1 MSSKYSHVSDTYGG
15 KTPNL
20 GMFNMSVS
28 KVPSYNSMG
37 YESLTHGNTGNGSGH
52 YTVRNAYST
61 NCTKYVDRSCSKSA
75 TNEGYETQYVIKYYK
90 NFNKQ
95 KKAGKINPDHFVTLN
110 ERIMTACNGKSE
122 TDQIFIKHLE
132 HIIEVD
138 NDHANAFIHMMLNLF
153 AHLHDMKDNNKGEH
167 NRIKNILEDDNHPD
181 HEKEFE
187 KILKDAHAH
196 SKRENYDSALCAWM
210 RGNSVGRETTD
221 ILISA
226 IGCTA
231 LVVAAMA
238 VGIECA
244 AAGTSACVSIAE
256 AALDYMWAHC

>member
-52 YTVRNAYST
+52 HTVRNAYST

-75 TNEGYETQYVIKYYK
+75 TNEGYTNSICQQIL
-90 NFNKQ
+90 Q
-95 KKAGKINPDHFVTLN
+95 KLYDTGKIKPNHFATLKN
-110 ERIMTACNGKSE
+110 RIMTACNRKSK
-122 TDQIFIKHLE
+122 TDQIFIKYLE
-132 HIIEVD
+132 HNILKID
-138 NDHANAFIHMMLNLF
+138 NEHANAFIHMMLNLF
-153 AHLHDMKDNNKGEH
+153 AHLHDMRENNTGEH
-167 NRIKNILEDDNHPD
+167 QRIKKILEKDNHPD
-181 HEKEFE
+181 HEKEYK
-187 KILKDAHAH
+187 KIIEDAHPKRP
-196 SKRENYDSALCAWM
+196 KRENYNSALCSWM
-210 RGNSVGRETTD
+210 EGNSVGRESTD

-226 IGCTA
+226 FGCTA

>member
-1 MSSKYSHVSDTYGG
+1 
-15 KTPNL
+15 
-20 GMFNMSVS
+20 
-28 KVPSYNSMG
+28 MG

-61 NCTKYVDRSCSKSA
+61 NCTKYVTRSDSSKSA
-75 TNEGYETQYVIKYYK
+75 TNEGYTNLACDQILQKFQQAEEVMV
-90 NFNKQ
+90 KQ
-95 KKAGKINPDHFVTLN
+95 ILIIVTLN

-122 TDQIFIKHLE
+122 TDQMFIKHLKE
-132 HIIEVD
+132 HIIDVD
-138 NDHANAFIHMMLNLF
+138 DDHANAFIHMMLNLF
-153 AHLHDMKDNNKGEH
+153 AHLHDMRDNNPEEN
-167 NRIKNILEDDNHPD
+167 NRIKNILEDDDHSD
-181 HEKEFE
+181 HEKEFK
-187 KILKDAHAH
+187 KIITDAHAH

-210 RGNSVGRETTD
+210 RGNSVGRESTD

-226 IGCTA
+226 FGCTA

-256 AALDYMWAHC
+256 AALDYMWAHCNKNQNIIKINLF

>member
-1 MSSKYSHVSDTYGG
+1 MVLDI
-15 KTPNL
+15 
-20 GMFNMSVS
+20 
-28 KVPSYNSMG
+28 
-37 YESLTHGNTGNGSGH
+37 

-61 NCTKYVDRSCSKSA
+61 NCTKYVTRSCSKSA
-75 TNEGYETQYVIKYYK
+75 TNEGYTNSICDQIL
-90 NFNKQ
+90 Q
-95 KKAGKINPDHFVTLN
+95 KFQQAEEAGKINPDHFVTLN

-122 TDQIFIKHLE
+122 TDQIFIKYLE
-132 HIIEVD
+132 HNILKVD
-138 NDHANAFIHMMLNLF
+138 NEHANAFIHMMLNLF
-153 AHLHDMKDNNKGEH
+153 AHLHDMRDNNPEEH
-167 NRIKNILEDDNHPD
+167 NRIKNILEDDDHSD
-181 HEKEFE
+181 HEKEFK
-187 KILKDAHAH
+187 KIITDAHAH

-226 IGCTA
+226 MGCTA

-256 AALDYMWAHC
+256 AALDYMWNHC